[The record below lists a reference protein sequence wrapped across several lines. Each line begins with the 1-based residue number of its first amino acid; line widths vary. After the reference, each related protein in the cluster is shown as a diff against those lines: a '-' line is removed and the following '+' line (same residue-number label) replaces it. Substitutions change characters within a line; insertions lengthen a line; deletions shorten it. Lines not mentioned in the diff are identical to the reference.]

1 MPIRDWQI
9 WNEPNLTRYW
19 SDAAVR
25 AAYVRLLQAS
35 RRALR
40 AADPGSRTILAG
52 LPNESWIALRKIY
65 KAGGR
70 GAFDAVALHP
80 YTGRPRNVIRLIEFA
95 RREMRRCARPAQAR
109 VADGAVV
116 AGVEGQERA
125 ARRGS

>member
-19 SDAAVR
+19 SPQPFAKR
-25 AAYVRLLQAS
+25 YVRLLKAS

-40 AADPGSRTILAG
+40 AAGPGLADDPGRAAERELDRAAEG
-52 LPNESWIALRKIY
+52 LQ
-65 KAGGR
+65 AGGR

-80 YTGRPRNVIRLIEFA
+80 YTGRPRNVIRLVELA
-95 RREMRRCARPAQAR
+95 RQGDAEVRRPAQAG

-116 AGVEGQERA
+116 AGLEGKTKG
-125 ARRGS
+125 RRGS